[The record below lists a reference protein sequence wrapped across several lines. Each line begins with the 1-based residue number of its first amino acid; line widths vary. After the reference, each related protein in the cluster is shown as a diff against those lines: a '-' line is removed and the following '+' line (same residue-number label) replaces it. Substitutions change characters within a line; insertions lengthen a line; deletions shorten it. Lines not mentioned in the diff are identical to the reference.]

1 MQQQIETIPQTIQLN
16 QKQQIIVIS
25 GPNAGG
31 KSITLKTI
39 GLIADYATKRS
50 FNSC

>member
-31 KSITLKTI
+31 KSITLKNHWF
-39 GLIADYATKRS
+39 IARLCYKAV
-50 FNSC
+50 F